1 MKIVILVMSEPN
13 IRSEQ
18 QDPHALERLNEYLP
32 KGLFQYFLQLDAMP
46 GFEGYADHTD
56 NAVIFYDMQM
66 HPVHTL
72 PKEKILDVN
81 LNKNDVLGISST
93 DGTVSVEQ

>member
-1 MKIVILVMSEPN
+1 MSESN
-13 IRSEQ
+13 IGSGQ
-18 QDPHALERLNEYLP
+18 QDPHALEKLNEYLS
-32 KGLFQYFLQLDAMP
+32 KGLFQYFLQLDTMP

-56 NAVIFYDMQM
+56 NVIIFYDMQM
-66 HPVHTL
+66 HPVRTL

-93 DGTVSVEQ
+93 DGTISIEQ